1 MLDFARSKE
10 QLFEKYNTSYEG
22 LSSQEAR
29 RRLNDFGTNEIAS
42 AQKRT
47 TSKSTS
53 NSICSFLPCFWK

>member
-42 AQKRT
+42 AQKKNYLRGDKT
-47 TSKSTS
+47 RDRCK
-53 NSICSFLPCFWK
+53 KR